1 MEKIERAKQDI
12 GMAGMQGKNEWEKMA
27 DEVQAERGD
36 AGHGRDEVDG
46 GWDELKRTDVDT
58 PQNAWER
65 VGMPTETKEEWL
77 ARVSQERK
85 AHKAEL
91 RAERREVT
99 QERLRGIGQKVLQV
113 TGVGMMIG
121 AFDGWR
127 RRRQERAE
135 QIEATGEDDKSQQ
148 EMGESWDPR
157 AWEEEGA
164 RRVREREDNLRQ
176 VLEEKARQ
184 DRELLEMQMSE
195 VGAMREGD
203 AKRKLKFEQR
213 RLEIEQDLNERLTG
227 IDEIGA
233 AAETGTQADA
243 RTMEYDGKE
252 VLVYDMKGYPVAIL
266 SHNVGYKLGAEGEGT
281 KSVGQ
286 GTAQEVLRDPGKWME
301 KSPSREFFETQ
312 TESGTRQKGNT
323 LSTSY
328 FNTKTMSDMNG
339 GSAMRAM
346 LGTQAVRYGFDHVR
360 PNSLIR
366 VSNDDAMMPRYVRKD
381 RVFQVGALSDLDRL
395 EHPDDRYKRYYNE
408 VAMLRYDEEGK
419 PLKPDY
425 LVVMDGEIT
434 DDTLRHAAY
443 FNIPIVN
450 IESKYYGGDQG
461 EL

>member
-1 MEKIERAKQDI
+1 M
-12 GMAGMQGKNEWEKMA
+12 
-27 DEVQAERGD
+27 
-36 AGHGRDEVDG
+36 
-46 GWDELKRTDVDT
+46 
-58 PQNAWER
+58 
-65 VGMPTETKEEWL
+65 
-77 ARVSQERK
+77 
-85 AHKAEL
+85 
-91 RAERREVT
+91 
-99 QERLRGIGQKVLQV
+99 
-113 TGVGMMIG
+113 TGVGTMIG

-127 RRRQERAE
+127 RRRQEREE

-157 AWEEEGA
+157 AWEEEEA

-213 RLEIEQDLNERLTG
+213 RLEIEQDLNGRLTG

-312 TESGTRQKGNT
+312 TEVVRGKKGI
-323 LSTSY
+323 LC
-328 FNTKTMSDMNG
+328 
-339 GSAMRAM
+339 RHRI
-346 LGTQAVRYGFDHVR
+346 LIQR
-360 PNSLIR
+360 P
-366 VSNDDAMMPRYVRKD
+366 
-381 RVFQVGALSDLDRL
+381 
-395 EHPDDRYKRYYNE
+395 
-408 VAMLRYDEEGK
+408 
-419 PLKPDY
+419 
-425 LVVMDGEIT
+425 
-434 DDTLRHAAY
+434 
-443 FNIPIVN
+443 
-450 IESKYYGGDQG
+450 
-461 EL
+461 